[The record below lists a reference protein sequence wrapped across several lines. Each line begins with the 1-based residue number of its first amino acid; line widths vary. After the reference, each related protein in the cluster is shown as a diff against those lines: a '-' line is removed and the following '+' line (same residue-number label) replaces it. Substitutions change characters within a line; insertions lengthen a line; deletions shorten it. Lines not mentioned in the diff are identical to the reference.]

1 MAAFNKKRSVV
12 TLTILSIFI
21 VLMIIFGVVKF
32 PMGKVDYNGYARTIK
47 KGLDLSGG
55 VSAVY
60 KVTDPENNKETFQSR
75 LEGTKSSLLSLLVS
89 KGYTEAQVTI
99 STQGENTYLR
109 VEVPDV
115 DDPAKVLDLIGRPQ
129 TLEFKKEDKADAEA
143 QIRGREHLESAYVT
157 QDNDGRYAVGL
168 QFNGEGKKAFAK
180 LTKETVNKNTYIY
193 INKEKYTTVKVNS
206 VINDGK
212 AIITSQNGYTYEEA
226 KEFATKLQAGA
237 LGVNLQVTEVKNISP
252 TLGNKAIERALIA
265 GGVGILLV
273 FIFMA
278 AIYRGMGIAADISLL
293 VYTLLLLW
301 LLAVLPWVQLTLPG
315 IAGVLL
321 SIGMAVDANIII
333 FERIKDE
340 FRFSKKPI
348 MPCIDVGFKR
358 SLGAIIDG
366 NITTLIGA
374 IVLWI
379 IGSSAIKGF
388 AITLFLGIIVSMF
401 TALVVS
407 RAVLKSLVVLKPASN
422 KFFALKRSK
431 DLEEIEDNATEEQKL
446 KEVPNEG

>member
-143 QIRGREHLESAYVT
+143 QIRGREHHEAAYLT
-157 QDNDGRYAVGL
+157 

-431 DLEEIEDNATEEQKL
+431 DLEEIEDNATEEQEL

>member
-237 LGVNLQVTEVKNISP
+237 LGVNLQVTEVKNI
-252 TLGNKAIERALIA
+252 
-265 GGVGILLV
+265 
-273 FIFMA
+273 
-278 AIYRGMGIAADISLL
+278 
-293 VYTLLLLW
+293 
-301 LLAVLPWVQLTLPG
+301 
-315 IAGVLL
+315 
-321 SIGMAVDANIII
+321 
-333 FERIKDE
+333 
-340 FRFSKKPI
+340 
-348 MPCIDVGFKR
+348 
-358 SLGAIIDG
+358 
-366 NITTLIGA
+366 
-374 IVLWI
+374 
-379 IGSSAIKGF
+379 
-388 AITLFLGIIVSMF
+388 
-401 TALVVS
+401 
-407 RAVLKSLVVLKPASN
+407 
-422 KFFALKRSK
+422 
-431 DLEEIEDNATEEQKL
+431 
-446 KEVPNEG
+446 